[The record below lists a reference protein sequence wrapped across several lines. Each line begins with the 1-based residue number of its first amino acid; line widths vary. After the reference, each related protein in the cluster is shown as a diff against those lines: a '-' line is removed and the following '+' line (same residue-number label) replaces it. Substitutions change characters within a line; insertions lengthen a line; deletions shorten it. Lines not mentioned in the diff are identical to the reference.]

1 MSKTLE
7 LQKLSN
13 KSNLIGSR
21 VSKKSILIYASLV
34 LIINVRFT
42 YGERKNCP
50 TIKNSQNIMNM
61 IVCKIYFWFYFFI
74 KRLLK
79 TVIYLLDFTL
89 SF

>member
-1 MSKTLE
+1 MS
-7 LQKLSN
+7 S

-21 VSKKSILIYASLV
+21 VSKKSILIYTSLV

-42 YGERKNCP
+42 YCERKNCS

-61 IVCKIYFWFYFFI
+61 IVCKIYFWFYVFI
-74 KRLLK
+74 KRLVK